1 MIDTLLKSSIS
12 INFDDAHSF
21 TTDSIKIENTPVIPL
36 EGQSVRVRWDE
47 ILEDVALIKKLEDF
61 EDDDMFVAH
70 VGTIEYKKEEV
81 ITHIVLMAE
90 SDYNRHYGTVKN
102 SL

>member
-1 MIDTLLKSSIS
+1 MIKTLLKSSIS
-12 INFDDAHSF
+12 INFDDGHSF
-21 TTDSIKIENTPVIPL
+21 TTNSIRIENTPIVPF

-47 ILEDVALIKKLEDF
+47 ILEDAELVKKLEDF

-70 VGTIEYKKEEV
+70 IGTIEFKKHEV

-90 SDYNRHYGTVKN
+90 SDYNRHYGNLKA
-102 SL
+102 

>member
-1 MIDTLLKSSIS
+1 MKTSLH
-12 INFDDAHSF
+12 INFDDGQSF
-21 TTDSIKIENTPVIPL
+21 TNDSIKIENAPIVPF

-47 ILEDVALIKKLEDF
+47 ILEDVDLIKRLEDF

-90 SDYNRHYGTVKN
+90 SDYNRHYGTDKK
-102 SL
+102 